1 MKIKKKKTSDE
12 KEKREKSI
20 LPGVIIVSLVVAVV
34 AYAVMLNA
42 EKAALSD
49 YEKGAVYIAAKPIPK
64 GQLITEANAREYLML
79 KEIDQS
85 LIPVS
90 AITDPTE
97 LTDLVSVYGIDQG
110 SLLTEGM
117 FDKVLEI
124 TQDMA
129 DPVIAGCKA
138 DDLYQIVGG
147 VLRAGDRIN
156 IYQVDEQAA
165 KVESSQAQPLYS
177 SVNETEPAARW
188 QEDGTEAGLVYGN
201 VFVQQVFD
209 QSGAIIDS
217 SDTTTPAQRIN
228 IYLDNEGVADFYTA
242 LAKGSLR
249 IVKICE

>member
-1 MKIKKKKTSDE
+1 MKIKKEKTPGE
-12 KEKREKSI
+12 KEKKEKSI
-20 LPGVIIVSLVVAVV
+20 LPGVIIVSLIVGVVV
-34 AYAVMLNA
+34 YAVMLNA
-42 EKAALSD
+42 EKAALSE
-49 YEKGAVYIAAKPIPK
+49 YEKGSVYISAKPIPK
-64 GQLITEANAREYLML
+64 GQIITEANAGEYLIL
-79 KEIDQS
+79 KEIDKS
-85 LIPVS
+85 LIPAS
-90 AITDPTE
+90 AITDPAE
-97 LTDLVSVYGIDQG
+97 LTDLISVYGIDQG
-110 SLLTEGM
+110 SLLTDGM

-165 KVESSQAQPLYS
+165 KAESSQEQPLYS
-177 SVNETEPAARW
+177 SGNETDSAEEW
-188 QEDGTEAGLVYGN
+188 QEAGTEAGLVYGN

-209 QSGAIIDS
+209 QSGTIIDS

-228 IYLDNEGVADFYTA
+228 IYLDNDGVADFYAA

-249 IVKICE
+249 VVKICD

>member
-1 MKIKKKKTSDE
+1 MKIKKEKVTRDKK
-12 KEKREKSI
+12 EKSI
-20 LPGVIIVSLVVAVV
+20 LPGVIIVSLVVATVV
-34 AYAVMLNA
+34 YAVLLNA

-49 YEKGAVYIAAKPIPK
+49 YAKGSVYIASKPIPK
-64 GQLITEANAREYLML
+64 GQLITAANAGDYLTL

-85 LIPVS
+85 LIPAS
-90 AITDPTE
+90 AITDPAE
-97 LTDLVSVYGIDQG
+97 LADLISVYSIDQG

-117 FDKVLEI
+117 FDKVLDI

-129 DPVIAGCKA
+129 EPVIAGCKA

-156 IYQVDEQAA
+156 IYQVDE
-165 KVESSQAQPLYS
+165 
-177 SVNETEPAARW
+177 
-188 QEDGTEAGLVYGN
+188 EDGGMEAGLVYGN

-209 QSGAIIDS
+209 QSGNIIDS

-228 IYLDNEGVADFYTA
+228 IYLDNGGVADFYAA

-249 IVKICE
+249 VVKICD

>member
-1 MKIKKKKTSDE
+1 MKIKKEKVTRDKK
-12 KEKREKSI
+12 EKSI
-20 LPGVIIVSLVVAVV
+20 LPGVIIVSLVVATVV
-34 AYAVMLNA
+34 YAVLLNA

-49 YEKGAVYIAAKPIPK
+49 YAKGSVYIASKPIPK
-64 GQLITEANAREYLML
+64 GQLITAANAGDYLTL

-85 LIPVS
+85 LIPAS
-90 AITDPTE
+90 AITDLAE
-97 LTDLVSVYGIDQG
+97 LADLISVYSIDQG

-117 FDKVLEI
+117 FDKVLDI

-129 DPVIAGCKA
+129 EPVIAGCKA

-165 KVESSQAQPLYS
+165 KTEGSQEQSLYS
-177 SVNETEPAARW
+177 SGDAPTENQEW
-188 QEDGTEAGLVYGN
+188 QEDGGMEAGLVYGN

-209 QSGAIIDS
+209 QSGNIIDS

-228 IYLDNEGVADFYTA
+228 IYLDNGGVADFYVA

-249 IVKICE
+249 VVKICD